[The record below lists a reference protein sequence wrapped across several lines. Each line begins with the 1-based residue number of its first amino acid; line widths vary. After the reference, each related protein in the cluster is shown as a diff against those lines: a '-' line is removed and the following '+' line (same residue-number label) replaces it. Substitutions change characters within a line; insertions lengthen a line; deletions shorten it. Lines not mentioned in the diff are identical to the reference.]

1 MRCPRPLA
9 LLPVLLALALLPL
22 PRLAAEPL
30 PGDATLDLAV
40 LRAAYP
46 GAIAGLERD
55 ANGHLALVLADGA
68 RLTYDDGRQRT
79 PRQALDDPDVRTMLA
94 QVYPLSP
101 VDAATANPAPH
112 FDPGRARV
120 EALFLHLYG
129 ASEAAVRAGC
139 RSVRFDG
146 HGALFQ
152 KRFGA
157 ADALERV
164 WKRLEPQLAAHPEWA
179 AVLRP
184 FGGALAWRRI
194 AGTRRLS
201 VHSFG
206 AALDLNPRLPYWRT
220 EPHPEGAPRRRLD
233 FPAEIVAA
241 FEAEGFIWGGKW
253 ASFDL
258 MHFEYRPELILK
270 ARVLRGE
277 VALP

>member
-1 MRCPRPLA
+1 MKPARRLAPL
-9 LLPVLLALALLPL
+9 LVLLALLPL
-22 PRLAAEPL
+22 PLYAASDL
-30 PGDATLDLAV
+30 PKDAALDLAV

-46 GAIAGLERD
+46 GVIAGLERD
-55 ANGHLALVLADGA
+55 ASGHLALVLADGA
-68 RLTYDDGRQRT
+68 RLPYDDGRQRT
-79 PRQALDDPDVRTMLA
+79 PQQALDAPDVRTMLA
-94 QVYPLSP
+94 QIYPFGP
-101 VDAATANPAPH
+101 VDAATANPAPR

-120 EALFLHLYG
+120 EALFLRLYG
-129 ASEAAVRAGC
+129 TSEAAVRANC

-146 HGALFQ
+146 HGVAFQ

-157 ADALERV
+157 AEALERV
-164 WKRLEPQLAAHPEWA
+164 WKRLEPQLAAHPEWS

-206 AALDLNPRLPYWRT
+206 AAVDLNPRLPYWRT
-220 EPHPEGAPRRRLD
+220 EAHPDGVPRRRLD
-233 FPAEIVAA
+233 FPPEILAA

>member
-1 MRCPRPLA
+1 MNRAR
-9 LLPVLLALALLPL
+9 LLAPLLVLLALLPL
-22 PRLAAEPL
+22 PLSAANDL
-30 PGDATLDLAV
+30 PGDAALDLAV

-55 ANGHLALVLADGA
+55 ASGQLELVLADGT
-68 RLTYDDGRQRT
+68 RLAYADGRQRT
-79 PRQALDDPDVRTMLA
+79 PQQALDAPDVRTMLA
-94 QVYPLSP
+94 QGYPLGP

-112 FDPGRARV
+112 FDPGRSRV
-120 EALFLHLYG
+120 EPLFLHLYG
-129 ASEAAVRAGC
+129 TNETAVRANC

-146 HGALFQ
+146 HGVPFQ

-157 ADALERV
+157 AEALERV

-206 AALDLNPRLPYWRT
+206 AALDLNPHLPYWRT
-220 EPHPEGAPRRRLD
+220 EPHPEGVPQRRLD
-233 FPAEIVAA
+233 FPPEIVAA

-270 ARVLRGE
+270 ARALKGE